1 MKVVVV
7 QPLLPHY
14 SIAFFNRIVELHPD
28 VQLVVLADIATRNGL
43 NQYRTEHCRF
53 EVVHLANVEKSGV
66 AFRPG
71 LLRLLARQQAD
82 VVVFSATPRD
92 FSQILALVLYRLLGR
107 KAVAWGMFHR
117 IGGPRF
123 ISTIYFKLAGRFA
136 TRCLTY
142 TRVGATNL
150 ISLGVPKHK
159 IGIVGTAIDERVPLA
174 QREARTP
181 QELATFRTLQ
191 GLDGKHVVLQV
202 VRLSRIKRPELLV
215 LAAEQLLRQRQDLI
229 FVLIGQ
235 GEMRAELE
243 RMVAER
249 GMQQAF
255 RFMGPIYDEEQLS
268 YWYMN
273 ADVFVV
279 PTCIGLSAHH
289 AMCYGVPVVTD
300 DSLDSQ
306 ASEFFIL
313 ANGLNCKIYKEG
325 NASHLADQLL
335 SIVTNDALRKSL
347 EANCITTISIHNI
360 KSKANNF
367 INKLRSDF

>member
-1 MKVVVV
+1 
-7 QPLLPHY
+7 
-14 SIAFFNRIVELHPD
+14 
-28 VQLVVLADIATRNGL
+28 
-43 NQYRTEHCRF
+43 
-53 EVVHLANVEKSGV
+53 
-66 AFRPG
+66 
-71 LLRLLARQQAD
+71 
-82 VVVFSATPRD
+82 
-92 FSQILALVLYRLLGR
+92 
-107 KAVAWGMFHR
+107 MFHR

-306 ASEFFIL
+306 ASEFDII
-313 ANGLNCKIYKEG
+313 ADGLNALTYREG
-325 NASHLADQLL
+325 DVASLAGAIARLTADP
-335 SIVTNDALRKSL
+335 ALRASL
-347 EANCITTISIHNI
+347 AANALRTVELRHNI
-360 KSKANNF
+360 SNKASNF
-367 INKLRSDF
+367 LNSNRL